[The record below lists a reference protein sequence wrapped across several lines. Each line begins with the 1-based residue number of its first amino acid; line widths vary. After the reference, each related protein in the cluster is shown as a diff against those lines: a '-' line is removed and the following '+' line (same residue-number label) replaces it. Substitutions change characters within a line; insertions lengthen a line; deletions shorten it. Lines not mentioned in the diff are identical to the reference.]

1 MQIGFWPHVR
11 FSARSLGKA
20 EATTMLK
27 ILSRAEKCLLI
38 VAISILSCAE
48 NGCNGIL
55 ESSFQLASE
64 SRLPS
69 AITLPPGLTRADV
82 SVTLN
87 YYTNPLGS
95 DAKFILR
102 DRNGKKLAEINGK
115 IQNLHP
121 LQLKNPPQ
129 GFDPGYPSY
138 EVVAANGITEVIE
151 HRKMEPI
158 FYVADDPAVRKEIL
172 ADLKAK

>member
-1 MQIGFWPHVR
+1 
-11 FSARSLGKA
+11 
-20 EATTMLK
+20 
-27 ILSRAEKCLLI
+27 
-38 VAISILSCAE
+38 
-48 NGCNGIL
+48 
-55 ESSFQLASE
+55 
-64 SRLPS
+64 
-69 AITLPPGLTRADV
+69 
-82 SVTLN
+82 VTLN

-115 IQNLHP
+115 IKNLYP

-138 EVVAANGITEVIE
+138 EVVVVNGVTEVIE
-151 HRKMEPI
+151 HRKMEPV

-172 ADLKAK
+172 AELNGK

>member
-1 MQIGFWPHVR
+1 
-11 FSARSLGKA
+11 
-20 EATTMLK
+20 MLK
-27 ILSRAEKCLLI
+27 IFLRAEKRPLI
-38 VAISILSCAE
+38 LAFCVSSFAIS
-48 NGCNGIL
+48 GCL

-69 AITLPPGLTRADV
+69 WITLPSGLTRRDV

-102 DRNGKKLAEINGK
+102 NIHGKELAETKGRIVNRY
-115 IQNLHP
+115 P

-138 EVVAANGITEVIE
+138 EVIAVSGVMEVIE
-151 HRKMEPI
+151 HRKMEPV
-158 FYVADDPAVRKEIL
+158 FYVVDDPTIRKQIL
-172 ADLKAK
+172 AELNGK